1 MIFEKIIYLKD
12 GKMNMYITTF
22 FTSFFISPERCII
35 SIEKLFDELVGMLN
49 KNKKLYAKV
58 DGDIKDLR
66 RMIVKFNKTK
76 LDYDSYGETYS
87 KLEYTLAP
95 LRQLSSGDE
104 KARYTQIIG
113 EMRELVVILES
124 KSKKA
129 AKK

>member
-1 MIFEKIIYLKD
+1 
-12 GKMNMYITTF
+12 
-22 FTSFFISPERCII
+22 
-35 SIEKLFDELVGMLN
+35 
-49 KNKKLYAKV
+49 
-58 DGDIKDLR
+58 
-66 RMIVKFNKTK
+66 
-76 LDYDSYGETYS
+76 
-87 KLEYTLAP
+87 LEYTLAP